1 MIYDTVLKGSD
12 QETLILSK
20 GTGMFLI
27 KDITVTLARGHQ
39 SLKGLSKNE
48 PTMDIFPIESF
59 HVKRSNGRAG
69 SVSDLLHSLIIYLFQ
84 QE

>member
-27 KDITVTLARGHQ
+27 KDITVTLAGGHQ

-48 PTMDIFPIESF
+48 PTMDILPIE
-59 HVKRSNGRAG
+59 RAPALALCKAT
-69 SVSDLLHSLIIYLFQ
+69 VT
-84 QE
+84 